1 MGVKTTFCPFGSWN
15 KNGPQRLIFE
25 CLGMALGG
33 EVLLDKVS
41 LGSEC
46 GGHFGFQMLKLRSA
60 CVSLLP
66 VDLDVELSATSPV
79 PSLPA
84 SCHTSSHHGG
94 YGLNLNCKQA
104 LMKCFSL

>member
-1 MGVKTTFCPFGSWN
+1 MGVKTTFCLFGSWS

-33 EVLLDKVS
+33 EILLDKVP
-41 LGSEC
+41 LGSGCE
-46 GGHFGFQMLKLRSA
+46 GHFGFQMLKLRSA

-66 VDLDVELSATSPV
+66 VDLDVELSATSLV

-84 SCHTSSHHGG
+84 SCRTSHHGG
-94 YGLNLNCKQA
+94 SGLNLNCKQA
-104 LMKCFSL
+104 PMKCFSS